1 MSRTNVISNVGEILT
16 ELGISF
22 QRDVSFEWITN
33 RAPLGDD
40 FPAPPRVR
48 YRLMAVHARLG
59 GDWSQLERKR
69 RRPLRFDFQVDDT
82 TLVEVDQRRHF
93 STARRV
99 TLDFYEDLD
108 HALDVGQYRELCSRF
123 SSAADKY
130 QSQREAVDFPFPG
143 GRTAQRAYF
152 DTAKDL
158 LSAAHGYRLIRLP
171 AADDALIESIGL
183 TLRVRL

>member
-1 MSRTNVISNVGEILT
+1 MPGKDLVSNVEEILS

-33 RAPLGDD
+33 RPPLGDD

-59 GDWSQLERKR
+59 GDWTRLERKG
-69 RRPLRFDFQVDDT
+69 RRPLRFDFQVNDT
-82 TLVEVDQRRHF
+82 TLVEVDQRQHF
-93 STARRV
+93 SSARMV

-108 HALDVGQYRELCSRF
+108 HAIDVNQYRELCSRF
-123 SSAADKY
+123 SSAADQY
-130 QSQREAVDFPFPG
+130 QSQREAPDFPFPG

-158 LSAAHGYRLIRLP
+158 LSAAYGYRLIRLP